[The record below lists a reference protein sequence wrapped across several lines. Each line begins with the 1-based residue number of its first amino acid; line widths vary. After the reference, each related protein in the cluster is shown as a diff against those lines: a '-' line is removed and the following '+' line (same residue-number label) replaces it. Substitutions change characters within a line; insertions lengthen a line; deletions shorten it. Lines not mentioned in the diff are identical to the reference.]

1 MGKGIHKG
9 ARHQSGR
16 ENQLAK
22 ISFFSL
28 LTAADVTHTHT
39 FLRSRRMAAHDWFQ
53 QPSRIHEVRLS
64 GR

>member
-9 ARHQSGR
+9 ARHQSRR

-28 LTAADVTHTHT
+28 LTATDVTHT
-39 FLRSRRMAAHDWFQ
+39 FLRSRCMAAHDWFQ